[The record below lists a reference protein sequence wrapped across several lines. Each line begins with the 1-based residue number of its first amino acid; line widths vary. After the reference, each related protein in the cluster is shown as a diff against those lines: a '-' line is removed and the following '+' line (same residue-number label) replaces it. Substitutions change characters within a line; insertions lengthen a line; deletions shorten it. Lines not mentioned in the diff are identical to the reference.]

1 MYMWKLYVKDG
12 CKNLFVAGDNGSG
25 TIRIRLR
32 STDGLLV
39 STELSADARTVFAAC
54 SILRSIL
61 RATGPVYEQHE
72 DACSRRGGLATD
84 ASYRGT
90 PDSECALATR
100 PAAHY
105 GNIHHATSV
114 PYAMKL
120 IVDRLIVTYDIVVL
134 GSSRGSFRH
143 IPTST
148 FTFGFS
154 VMQHVGQSFP
164 RLRHEFTANRVIA
177 IGRKREANHAIGM
190 PGFFFISFF
199 LYLCAR
205 SIRYSAIKGTLLF
218 SFRFRRRR
226 PLYRDIKSHVATMR

>member
-1 MYMWKLYVKDG
+1 MWKLYVKGG
-12 CKNLFVAGDNGSG
+12 CNNLSVTGDNRSG
-25 TIRIRLR
+25 TIRVWLR
-32 STDGLLV
+32 PADGLLV
-39 STELSADARTVFAAC
+39 STGLSADARTVLAAC

-61 RATGPVYEQHE
+61 RATGPVHEQHE

-134 GSSRGSFRH
+134 GFSRRSFRH

-148 FTFGFS
+148 FTFRFP
-154 VMQHVGQSFP
+154 VVQHVGQSFLR
-164 RLRHEFTANRVIA
+164 RLR
-177 IGRKREANHAIGM
+177 
-190 PGFFFISFF
+190 
-199 LYLCAR
+199 
-205 SIRYSAIKGTLLF
+205 
-218 SFRFRRRR
+218 
-226 PLYRDIKSHVATMR
+226 